1 MRGQII
7 VGIQRQTEE
16 IIPIGTVRLTGLKCD
31 CICYECKGTLE
42 AVLNT
47 TRRKHF
53 RHSNRANC
61 NPTPET
67 ELHLLAKK
75 IILDHNRINIAD
87 KGMVTY
93 IDPVTEVWYND
104 VIPDATITID
114 GMPLYIEIVV
124 TNPINSEK
132 YLKYKSD
139 LSPVLVITLSEVD
152 RDLDYEALT
161 ELVLNDP
168 ANRYMLFYPDQM
180 KMIKKVEDDKFS
192 WWPWGVLAGLAIWLL
207 NRYRPKD
214 YSIRRRR
221 RF

>member
-1 MRGQII
+1 MMGQII

-75 IILDHNRINIAD
+75 IILDHNQINIAD

-93 IDPVTEVWYND
+93 ADPVTEVWYKD
-104 VIPDATITID
+104 VVPDATIIID
-114 GMPLYIEIVV
+114 GIPFYIEIVV

-161 ELVLNDP
+161 DLVLNDRT
-168 ANRYMLFYPDQM
+168 NRYMLSYADQL
-180 KMIKKVEDDKFS
+180 IKKVEDDKFS
-192 WWPWGVLAGLAIWLL
+192 WLPWAVLAGLAIWLL
-207 NRYRPKD
+207 NRNRPKNLR
-214 YSIRRRR
+214 IRRRR
-221 RF
+221 GF